1 MKRLLLAALL
11 VSCVAACE
19 RKEAPPE
26 PPAPDAAT
34 EPATATART
43 KQVEVEVVRAPPKDG
58 LGPGTEAQQQLLVKA
73 KAAFLRENWEEAEK
87 YFRELTETGPIS
99 GPQVTA
105 FIALGSI
112 YNDSERGEEAKALY
126 ETLAKKAPN
135 IPEVHF
141 VLARTLAEQGDTTR
155 AMRAYQRT
163 VQLQPDYLQAL
174 VELAGLYAKSGR
186 KEDAEKLF
194 YDYEKKVYS
203 LAGKLENPATPT
215 PEKLRI
221 LDIFSFVDDD
231 RANQAIA
238 KSILDPDPLV
248 RERVI
253 WLAVDLDIASVRP
266 KLEVLGTAD
275 PSRNVR
281 LAAKEALRQ
290 LEGGDTAGDA
300 PKVVDEP

>member
-1 MKRLLLAALL
+1 MKNLVIAALL
-11 VSCVAACE
+11 VSSIAACK
-19 RKEAPPE
+19 RKEAPPAE
-26 PPAPDAAT
+26 PRAPEAATTPAPQ
-34 EPATATART
+34 T
-43 KQVEVEVVRAPPKDG
+43 KEVEVEVVRAPPEDG
-58 LGPGTEAQQQLLVKA
+58 LGPGTEAQQQLLVQA
-73 KAAFLRENWEEAEK
+73 KSAFLNENWEDAEK
-87 YFRELTETGPIS
+87 HFRALTETGPVS

-112 YNDSERGEEAKALY
+112 YNDSDRGDEAKALY
-126 ETLAKKAPN
+126 EVLATKAPA
-135 IPEVHF
+135 IAEVHF

-155 AMRAYQRT
+155 AMRAYERT
-163 VQLQPDYLQAL
+163 VGLQPDYLQAI

-186 KEDAEKLF
+186 KEEAEKLF

-203 LAGKLENPATPT
+203 LAGKLESPDTPT

-253 WLAVDLDIASVRP
+253 WLAADLDIASIQP

-275 PSRNVR
+275 PSRSVR
-281 LAAKEALRQ
+281 AAAKEALRQ
-290 LEGGDTAGDA
+290 LADGDAAGDA
-300 PKVVDEP
+300 PRVVE